1 MPTSNVFATTAKV
14 TVRALFLV
22 AFGFCALLLLSGRAH
37 ALGDDPPA
45 ASASGSTTPDTA
57 PAATI
62 DTTDSTPPPTVP
74 QSEPTAPTP
83 AGAAGPDDTNTQGAT
98 VVTSGTSTANTG
110 SNDAVATAP
119 TTPASSTSSPPA
131 TTTGTG
137 ATTAPTANAGATT
150 GSSTAVGDQS
160 TSSIN
165 QQVAAST
172 TGNATVDIL
181 QIALVVNVGIAH
193 STSGDNAA
201 GASAGG
207 SALTAPGSAGA
218 NNTTGLAQATGDAAH
233 TSIVQGAIVT
243 NGQASNQTSTV
254 LNIGI
259 AISNT
264 GLNITIATVGPSS
277 GATAD
282 AAFAGVSTGNSSAT
296 GDRANSSIN
305 QTASGSASGSAVVSI
320 DQRAVVVN
328 FGVAI
333 SNTGANFSLASL
345 DESTLT
351 PEEQQIIAALLN
363 SLVPILFGTQSAAPG
378 SSTAIVS
385 TGGASGVGNATTT
398 TIAQSAQATASG
410 SESATVAQTAQVA
423 NFGIALANSG
433 FNASL
438 AGSSTGGAQ
447 SATQL
452 AQAESSLDSFFA
464 NLTDP
469 NWLQS
474 ANPFAAFAQT
484 VEIDGVTFDLG
495 GSLSAN
501 DMFVGFDSSFA
512 PEENALPNGVH
523 VRQVSGVLNI
533 GIATSDSGDNTV
545 VSSVTSTGSSAG
557 ANVTTADRAGR
568 MILPSR
574 LVGTTTL
581 VRRGMILAQRE
592 VTPTQQVLA
601 TVVTNDATSV
611 GNRSTV
617 DLCQSFND
625 TVCDPPVKS
634 VPVPP
639 APPAQPPATPPAT
652 PPVIT
657 VVAPT
662 GSAPVVAPVVAPA
675 AQPAAATAT
684 GGTLPFT
691 GSSSTTLAGWGAVLL
706 AAGAVVSRRRR
717 RTLG

>member
-1 MPTSNVFATTAKV
+1 MPTSNVFATTSKV

-37 ALGDDPPA
+37 ALADDPPA
-45 ASASGSTTPDTA
+45 ATATGSTPPDTA

-119 TTPASSTSSPPA
+119 TTPASTTSTPPA

-137 ATTAPTANAGATT
+137 TNPTTAPTSNAGATT

-181 QIALVVNVGIAH
+181 QIALVVNVGIAD
-193 STSGDNAA
+193 STSGNNAA
-201 GASAGG
+201 GATAGG
-207 SALTAPGSAGA
+207 SALTAPGSAAA
-218 NNTTGLAQATGDAAH
+218 NDTTGLAKATGDAAH
-233 TSIVQGAIVT
+233 TAIVQGAIVT

-264 GLNITIATVGPSS
+264 GLNITIAAVGPSG

-282 AAFAGVSTGNSSAT
+282 AAFANVATGNSSAT

-305 QTASGSASGSAVVSI
+305 QTASAGASGNAVVSI

-345 DESTLT
+345 DDSALT

-363 SLVPILFGTQSAAPG
+363 SLVPILFGSQSAAPG
-378 SSTAIVS
+378 SSTALVS
-385 TGGASGVGNATTT
+385 TGGATGVGNATTT
-398 TIAQSAQATASG
+398 TIAQTAQATASG
-410 SESATVAQTAQVA
+410 SQSASVAQTAQVA

-438 AGSSTGGAQ
+438 AGSSTGAAD

-469 NWLQS
+469 SWLQS

-545 VSSVTSTGSSAG
+545 VSSVNSTGSSAS

-568 MILPSR
+568 MVLPSR
-574 LVGTTTL
+574 QVGSSTL
-581 VRRGMILAQRE
+581 VQRGMILAQHE
-592 VTPTQQVLA
+592 VAPTQQVLA
-601 TVVTNDATSV
+601 TVVTNDATSI
-611 GNRSTV
+611 GNHSTV
-617 DLCQSFND
+617 GICQSFND
-625 TVCDPPVKS
+625 TVCDPPAVP

-639 APPAQPPATPPAT
+639 APPAQPPATPP
-652 PPVIT
+652 VIT
-657 VVAPT
+657 VVAPMAT
-662 GSAPVVAPVVAPA
+662 APAVVPVVAPA
-675 AQPAAATAT
+675 AEPASATAAT
-684 GGTLPFT
+684 GTLPFT

-706 AAGAVVSRRRR
+706 AVGAVLSRRRR